1 MLNIDQNEAGVVEQS
16 RAGTVERINSPAR
29 RPVRLSLAHN
39 FMWTLPANVIYAAC
53 QWAVIV
59 LLAKVASVEVVGQYA
74 LATAVAVPSAF
85 LADFRLRVL
94 FVTDAEHKYDF
105 REMFG
110 LRLMLAAVSIIVAV
124 TVCGIAHWEAT
135 TSRVILLVTVA
146 QLMDSLSE
154 TFFGTFQRA
163 ERMDRIAISL
173 ILRSMLSAGTVTV
186 IVHFTHSLLWG
197 VLGMVF
203 AKASVLLQYD
213 ARYGT
218 SAEFAEVGPDP
229 DVHVSYFRRI
239 RPRWNLQN
247 QLEMLRVSW
256 PLAVIAVA
264 VSLNGYLPRYALE
277 SLLGRRDLG
286 IYAAMGYIPTG
297 YFMVCTALTY
307 VAFARLSKL
316 FAAGDLA
323 AFKGLILKIAG
334 ICASLG
340 LGGLL
345 LSVVAGRQL
354 LTIVYRPEY
363 AQYVS
368 LLRLL
373 MCVGTLQCLTTAVQ
387 SGLTA
392 ASQFRVQVPL
402 FITVGLIT
410 LAGCWVLVP
419 RVGLSGAAYAV
430 LISYSVQLCGSTFLT
445 LRTMARRARDIKT
458 RSCSMLRPAVEIR

>member
-1 MLNIDQNEAGVVEQS
+1 
-16 RAGTVERINSPAR
+16 
-29 RPVRLSLAHN
+29 
-39 FMWTLPANVIYAAC
+39 MWTLPANVIYAAC

-59 LLAKVASVEVVGQYA
+59 LLAKVASVEIVGQYA

-94 FVTDAEHKYDF
+94 FVTDARHKYDF

-110 LRLMLAAVSIIVAV
+110 LRLMLAALSV
-124 TVCGIAHWEAT
+124 TVALTVCRITHWDAAT
-135 TSRVILLVTVA
+135 SHVILLVTVA

-173 ILRSMLSAGTVTV
+173 VLRSALSAAAVTV
-186 IVHFTHSLLWG
+186 IVHFTHSLAWG
-197 VLGMVF
+197 VLGMIL
-203 AKASVLLQYD
+203 AKASVLLLYD

-218 SAEFAEVGPDP
+218 SADFTEVEPNW
-229 DVHVSYFRRI
+229 HLHESYLQRI
-239 RPRWNLQN
+239 RPRWNLRN
-247 QLEMLRVSW
+247 QIEMLQVAW
-256 PLAVIAVA
+256 PLAVIAVTI
-264 VSLNGYLPRYALE
+264 SINGYLPRYALE
-277 SLLGRRDLG
+277 SLLSRRDLG

-323 AFKGLILKIAG
+323 AFKVLILKIAG

-345 LSVVAGRQL
+345 ISIVAGRQL

-392 ASQFRVQVPL
+392 ASEFRIQVPL

-410 LAGCWVLVP
+410 LVGCWILVP

-430 LISYSVQLCGSTFLT
+430 LISYTFQLSGSAFLT
-445 LRTMARRARDIKT
+445 LRTMARRARDINL
-458 RSCSMLRPAVEIR
+458 RRCSVLQPAVGTR

>member
-1 MLNIDQNEAGVVEQS
+1 
-16 RAGTVERINSPAR
+16 
-29 RPVRLSLAHN
+29 
-39 FMWTLPANVIYAAC
+39 MWTLPANVIYAAC

-59 LLAKVASVEVVGQYA
+59 LLAKVASVEIVGQYA

-94 FVTDAEHKYDF
+94 FVTDAQHKYDF

-110 LRLMLAAVSIIVAV
+110 LRLMLAALSITVAL
-124 TVCGIAHWEAT
+124 TVCRLTHWDAAT
-135 TSRVILLVTVA
+135 SQVILLVTVA

-173 ILRSMLSAGTVTV
+173 VLRSALSAAAVTV
-186 IVHFTHSLLWG
+186 IVHFTHSLAWG
-197 VLGMVF
+197 VLGMVL
-203 AKASVLLQYD
+203 AKASVLLLYD

-218 SAEFAEVGPDP
+218 LPEFTEVEPNW
-229 DVHVSYFRRI
+229 HLQESYLQRI
-239 RPRWNLQN
+239 RPRWNLRN
-247 QLEMLRVSW
+247 QMEMLQVAW
-256 PLAVIAVA
+256 PLAVIAVTI
-264 VSLNGYLPRYALE
+264 SINGYLPRYALE
-277 SLLGRRDLG
+277 SLLSRRDLG

-323 AFKGLILKIAG
+323 AFKVLILKIAG

-345 LSVVAGRQL
+345 ISIVAGRQL

-392 ASQFRVQVPL
+392 ASEFRIQVPL

-410 LAGCWVLVP
+410 LVGCWILVP

-430 LISYSVQLCGSTFLT
+430 LISYTFQLSGSAFLT
-445 LRTMARRARDIKT
+445 LRTMARRARDINL
-458 RSCSMLRPAVEIR
+458 RRCSVLQPAVGTR